1 MYFGYVSRYAS
12 GYVSWVRLGVH
23 WWIWG
28 VQSTTSQY
36 KVVPRNKKSYK
47 ALHRITKSCLVQ
59 IVPRYRCG
67 VTCQSS
73 LPRGVIY
80 GPCKSKLRQSV
91 AELLLDGDDDDDD
104 DDDVDGDDDG
114 DDDGGDGDCDGDDD
128 DSDGDED
135 GDEDDGGGEK
145 HHNYK

>member
-1 MYFGYVSRYAS
+1 MLNLNRFQEA
-12 GYVSWVRLGVH
+12 L
-23 WWIWG
+23 
-28 VQSTTSQY
+28 
-36 KVVPRNKKSYK
+36 K
-47 ALHRITKSCLVQ
+47 ARREILL
-59 IVPRYRCG
+59 YRCG
-67 VTCQSS
+67 VTCQKS

-145 HHNYK
+145 NITTINDDVF